1 MFTVLV
7 LVPLISLPAN
17 GPRLIAEVTIK
28 INCTHPN
35 LSDTEV
41 DVIGEVLEDLNFK
54 SITRQKLDEAGF
66 GKEIEIEIIE
76 E

>member
-1 MFTVLV
+1 M
-7 LVPLISLPAN
+7 PLISLPAN

-41 DVIGEVLEDLNFK
+41 DVIGEVMEDLNLEAIVK
-54 SITRQKLDEAGF
+54 QKLDEAGF
-66 GKEIEIEIIE
+66 GPEISVEISND
-76 E
+76 